1 MWVVKLGGS
10 LAEDP
15 LLVDW
20 LELLTDLGGGRVIIV
35 PGGGG
40 FAESARRAQ
49 TLWHFDDLAG
59 HNMAVLGMGQFA
71 FMLNGMHAE
80 LEMCANEQDM
90 ISTMRRGRVA
100 LWIPLNLLRQQV
112 DELTNWSVTSDS
124 LALWLAKRLN
134 AERVVLVKACEIP
147 VFEHWQELADCGVVD
162 HRFPE
167 LASERGNVI
176 TLLERTALSTMRA
189 MLLDAHTPCALP

>member
-20 LELLTDLGGGRVIIV
+20 LEVLTDLGGGRVIIV
-35 PGGGG
+35 PGGGA
-40 FAESARRAQ
+40 FADSARRAQ
-49 TLWHFDDLAG
+49 TQWQFDDVAG
-59 HNMAVLGMGQFA
+59 HNMAVLGTGQFD
-71 FMLNGMHAE
+71 FLLNGLHSE
-80 LEMCANEQDM
+80 LELCANEQDM
-90 ISTMRRGRVA
+90 ILTMRRGRVA
-100 LWIPLNLLRQQV
+100 LWMPLGLLRQQA

-124 LALWLAKRLN
+124 LALWLAQRLN

-147 VFEHWQELADCGVVD
+147 PFDDWRELADCGIVD
-162 HRFPE
+162 RHFPE
-167 LASERGNVI
+167 LASDSGNLVS
-176 TLLERTALSTMRA
+176 LLERTALPTMRA